1 MKGTTKG
8 NPRDMSQYREQA
20 KASRL
25 AKQEASKSL
34 KQDFADMNTWKELA
48 SKHGVRLPSY
58 TAPWT
63 ETKYLKRI
71 MKKLGVEPK
80 EYLEACGVTTIK
92 KLVEMNPD
100 TPAYMEV
107 GMLLEYYDEQQP

>member
-1 MKGTTKG
+1 MTKG
-8 NPRDMSQYREQA
+8 NPRDMSQYKEQA
-20 KASRL
+20 AASKL
-25 AKQEASKSL
+25 AKQEAAKSL
-34 KQDFADMNTWKELA
+34 KNDFADMNTWKELA
-48 SKHGVRLPSY
+48 SKHGVRLPIY

-63 ETKYLKRI
+63 ETKYLKRT

-92 KLVEMNPD
+92 QLVQLNTN

-107 GMLLEYYDEQQP
+107 GMLLEWVEEQQL